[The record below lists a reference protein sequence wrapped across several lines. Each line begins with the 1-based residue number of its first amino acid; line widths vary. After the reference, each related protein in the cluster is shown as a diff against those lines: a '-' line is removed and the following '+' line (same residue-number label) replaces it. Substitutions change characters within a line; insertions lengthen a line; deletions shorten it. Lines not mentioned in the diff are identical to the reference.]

1 MSLQGPSLED
11 KAGTQPGAHILSYP
25 DPARSPQAVTE
36 LLEFTGTVTL
46 LGVPGE
52 AVQSPTPR
60 SAWLVRRNMEIDI
73 SVPHSGEGSGGSM
86 DVP

>member
-1 MSLQGPSLED
+1 MCPCVSLQGPSVED
-11 KAGTQPGAHILSYP
+11 KAGTQPGVHILSYP

-36 LLEFTGTVTL
+36 LLEFTGTVTH

-52 AVQSPTPR
+52 AVQSPHPEEPL
-60 SAWLVRRNMEIDI
+60 AGGNMEKAA
-73 SVPHSGEGSGGSM
+73 GGSM